1 MTLKEVL
8 AQEKENLLCSLREC
22 VRIRSVREEA
32 EEGAPYG
39 RGVRACLDYT
49 LSLAKSLGLRCGEL
63 GHQVGW
69 CEYGEGNEMVA
80 VLGHL
85 DVVPEG
91 DGWTVDPYEGV
102 IRDGKIYGRGTMD
115 DKGPTIAS
123 IYALSAIQRLG
134 LPVRRRIRVL
144 FGTNEETGSADM
156 KYYRANGGE
165 IPVAGFTPDGEYPLV
180 NGEKGIVNV
189 SFERDCVQ
197 RGALRI
203 RKISGGTAPNV
214 VPDTAFA
221 ELSCD
226 AETAEAVLTL
236 KEKQVRLTKT
246 EYGVRMDA
254 VGVSAHGSTPWQ
266 GENAVGRLL
275 LALHRL
281 PFEGETGELIA
292 FLAERIGMECRGESL
307 GVHLHDDISGD
318 LSLNLGV
325 LQADET
331 RWKLVINF
339 RYPVTKR
346 YSDCGPKLKQQF
358 EAAGFMLTDE
368 VHKECLYVPAESE
381 MVKTLLAVY
390 GEKTGLP
397 AKPICIGGGTYAK
410 MLPNIVAFGPI
421 FPGDE
426 VREHK
431 PDEYMEIDRLM
442 ENADIFA
449 EAMYRL
455 AK

>member
-49 LSLAKSLGLRCGEL
+49 LSLAKSLGLHCGEL

-180 NGEKGIVNV
+180 NGEKALSMSALNETV
-189 SFERDCVQ
+189 S
-197 RGALRI
+197 
-203 RKISGGTAPNV
+203 S
-214 VPDTAFA
+214 
-221 ELSCD
+221 
-226 AETAEAVLTL
+226 
-236 KEKQVRLTKT
+236 
-246 EYGVRMDA
+246 
-254 VGVSAHGSTPWQ
+254 
-266 GENAVGRLL
+266 
-275 LALHRL
+275 
-281 PFEGETGELIA
+281 
-292 FLAERIGMECRGESL
+292 AERCGSEKFRAEPHRMWFR
-307 GVHLHDDISGD
+307 
-318 LSLNLGV
+318 
-325 LQADET
+325 T
-331 RWKLVINF
+331 RPL
-339 RYPVTKR
+339 RSSPAMLRQRKR
-346 YSDCGPKLKQQF
+346 FL
-358 EAAGFMLTDE
+358 
-368 VHKECLYVPAESE
+368 
-381 MVKTLLAVY
+381 
-390 GEKTGLP
+390 
-397 AKPICIGGGTYAK
+397 
-410 MLPNIVAFGPI
+410 
-421 FPGDE
+421 
-426 VREHK
+426 R
-431 PDEYMEIDRLM
+431 
-442 ENADIFA
+442 
-449 EAMYRL
+449 
-455 AK
+455 